1 MGLQHILGQAE
12 GEQLR
17 AELLGER
24 IVLMSV
30 ASDEVS
36 GHDALPK
43 TNSSPPKIGLLT
55 PQKERIVFQPSIFR
69 CELLVLGMIHVP
81 ICKEGRSTK
90 AM

>member
-43 TNSSPPKIGLLT
+43 TNSSPPKIGLFDA
-55 PQKERIVFQPSIFR
+55 PKGKNRIPTIHFQVRAVSFR
-69 CELLVLGMIHVP
+69 NDSCPHLQGGEIH
-81 ICKEGRSTK
+81 
-90 AM
+90 